1 MRENPWSQSL
11 IRVLWRAP
19 NVPGPRER
27 TYRGYLLREN
37 PWLQLQGMQHVCV
50 GRANKSRLRC
60 ARQLSDKRKFD
71 PERRPAVIPIFGP
84 YQSIVRFDNGARD
97 GQPHAHAFRLARK
110 PPMGAFATVPALAL
124 SEAIWKHACAG
135 DEGSH
140 ARGGQGGSRGGSMTK
155 MAPVVILRP

>member
-1 MRENPWSQSL
+1 M
-11 IRVLWRAP
+11 
-19 NVPGPRER
+19 PGPRER

-140 ARGGQGGSRGGSMTK
+140 ARGGQGGSRGGSMTT

>member
-1 MRENPWSQSL
+1 M
-11 IRVLWRAP
+11 
-19 NVPGPRER
+19 PGPRER

-110 PPMGAFATVPALAL
+110 PPRHAKTEAEHHRPLHLQTVQKDGASVVGHQIQFQGL
-124 SEAIWKHACAG
+124 
-135 DEGSH
+135 EGS
-140 ARGGQGGSRGGSMTK
+140 ALQSKGNSTLNFPLRGAAS
-155 MAPVVILRP
+155 